1 MQVPS
6 DAPSSPSGS
15 SVAGR
20 ALQSLSIPG
29 AFALGA
35 AQMADRRVIRVLVK
49 SALVSLALLALV
61 AWAGF
66 TAFDAAIA
74 WLAGTDNAWIAGL
87 GQLAAVVLAV
97 LSAWL
102 AWRIVALAVLN
113 FFADRIVSL
122 VEEKHYPAF
131 TPRDIPLGEEVSMA
145 LRGALRALWV
155 NALALPVAL
164 ALAFTGVGTAIVF
177 VTVNAVL
184 LGRELQDMVGARHPR
199 PAGSDSPGQKHGAI
213 APLAAS
219 TRFLLGLAVVGL
231 LAIPVANLLAPFLG
245 AAAATHLVH
254 RAAARRAGKTPHGHD
269 AL

>member
-6 DAPSSPSGS
+6 DARSRAAGS
-15 SVAGR
+15 SLAGH

-49 SALVSLALLALV
+49 SALLSLALLAV
-61 AWAGF
+61 VIWAGF
-66 TAFDAAIA
+66 SAFDAAFA
-74 WLAGTDNAWIAGL
+74 WLAGTQNAWVAGL
-87 GQLAAVVLAV
+87 GRLVAVIAAV

-102 AWRIVALAVLN
+102 AWRIVAMSVLN
-113 FFADRIVSL
+113 FHADAIVSL

-131 TPRDIPLGEEVSMA
+131 TPRDIPLGEELGMA
-145 LRGALRALWV
+145 ARGALRALAF

-177 VTVNAVL
+177 ITVNAFL
-184 LGRELQDMVGARHPR
+184 LGRELQDMVWARHPKSR
-199 PAGSDSPGQKHGAI
+199 AL

-231 LAIPVANLLAPFLG
+231 LAIPLANLLAPFLG

-254 RAAARRAGKTPHGHD
+254 RAAARRAGKTEHGHD
-269 AL
+269 AH

>member
-6 DAPSSPSGS
+6 ETFSGLTDK
-15 SVAGR
+15 

-35 AQMADRRVIRVLVK
+35 AQMADRRVIGVLVK
-49 SALVSLALLALV
+49 SALVSLVLLALV
-61 AWAGF
+61 LWAGF
-66 TAFDAAIA
+66 TAFEAGIA
-74 WLAGTDNAWIAGL
+74 WLAGTDNALIAGL
-87 GQLAAVVLAV
+87 GHLVAVITAV

-102 AWRIVALAVLN
+102 AWRIVAMAVLN
-113 FFADRIVSL
+113 FFADDIVSL
-122 VEEKHYPAF
+122 VEERHYPAF
-131 TPRDIPLGEEVSMA
+131 TPRDIPLAEEVSMA
-145 LRGALRALWV
+145 LRGALRALAI

-164 ALAFTGVGTAIVF
+164 ALAVTGVGTAIVF
-177 VTVNAVL
+177 ITVNAFL
-184 LGRELQDMVGARHPR
+184 LGRELQDMVWARHPK
-199 PAGSDSPGQKHGAI
+199 PSGAEDPGRTGGAI